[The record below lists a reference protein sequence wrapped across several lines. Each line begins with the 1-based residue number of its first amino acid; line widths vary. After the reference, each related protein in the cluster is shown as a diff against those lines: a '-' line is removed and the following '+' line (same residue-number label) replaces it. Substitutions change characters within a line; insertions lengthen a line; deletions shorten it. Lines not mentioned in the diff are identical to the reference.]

1 MSANPEPSTTS
12 DHPSD
17 HGAALR
23 GRLLLVIAA
32 ILWSLSGVLVKSTPL
47 QALPIDDRGPLVA
60 CFRALIAA
68 AALLP
73 FVRWRAVRLHW
84 GLVPMVLSFATMNV
98 LFVSA
103 MTITTAAAAIFLQYT
118 ATVWAFVF
126 GTLFLREKVTR
137 ENLIALG
144 FGLAG
149 IAWIVAGNWSG
160 GDFLGIL
167 LALGSGVGYGGV
179 VVSLRALHRED
190 SAWLVVLNH
199 LVAGAILIPWVVSR
213 GVVPDVPQW
222 GVIAALGVLQM
233 GLPYVLF
240 CRGVAHVSSQ
250 EAALIT
256 LLEAVLNP
264 LWVFLVWGERVTTAT
279 WVGGGLIIA
288 GLLLRYVRIPGRS

>member
-1 MSANPEPSTTS
+1 M
-12 DHPSD
+12 
-17 HGAALR
+17 
-23 GRLLLVIAA
+23 
-32 ILWSLSGVLVKSTPL
+32 LVKSPPL
-47 QALPIDDRGPLVA
+47 QRLPLEDRGPLVA
-60 CFRALIAA
+60 CFRAVIAGL
-68 AALLP
+68 ALLP
-73 FVRWRAVRLHW
+73 FVRWSAVRLHW
-84 GLVPMVLSFATMNV
+84 GLVPMVLSFAVMNV

-126 GTLFLREKVTR
+126 GTAFLREKVTR
-137 ENLIALG
+137 ENLVALV

-167 LALGSGVGYGGV
+167 LALGSGLGYGGV

-199 LVAGAILIPWVVSR
+199 LVAGVILIPWVASR
-213 GVVPDVPQW
+213 SVLPDVPQW
-222 GVIAALGVLQM
+222 GIIVALGVLQM

-256 LLEAVLNP
+256 LLEAILNP
-264 LWVFLVWGERVTTAT
+264 LWVWLVWDEHVSSAT
-279 WVGGGLIIA
+279 WIGGGLIIA
-288 GLLLRYVRIPGRS
+288 GLLLRYVRFPRRLVTGARGN